1 MIKNRYLLFVII
13 IYIAVVMQIFPLI
26 FNGSYYGDRM
36 ILINEIMRFFSYN
49 ISTGAVVF
57 IILEYYENRKI
68 KASDRLNSFLNLKIE
83 SINELTYLV
92 DKIRKSNHIKLL
104 IKQNHARFL
113 LEALMHVSKDNVEE
127 LNILVCE
134 DDKNEDAF
142 SKELKKINL
151 IDFYCSTTNNSKDK
165 LEIRTLS
172 IQIENS
178 IFYIDNSINII
189 FNPEK
194 GINGGG
200 FFITFMENSKISI
213 GYLNLFKRYWA
224 ESTKVSNDN

>member
-134 DDKNEDAF
+134 DDKNEDL
-142 SKELKKINL
+142 SL
-151 IDFYCSTTNNSKDK
+151 IH
-165 LEIRTLS
+165 I
-172 IQIENS
+172 
-178 IFYIDNSINII
+178 
-189 FNPEK
+189 
-194 GINGGG
+194 
-200 FFITFMENSKISI
+200 
-213 GYLNLFKRYWA
+213 
-224 ESTKVSNDN
+224 